1 MKETELSIN
10 QIESAIVE
18 RVDSPF
24 YIRRNIVI
32 PNVSWGFLNHE
43 ADLLVISQKR
53 TLTEIE
59 IKRTWADFMADFHKG
74 HNHYDKK
81 LSHLYF
87 AVPYR
92 MAERVFHW
100 LYEGEFADNNYS
112 YSKVEKPTEHN
123 PYKAGIIVYT
133 DWNDKGN
140 NVRYGRC
147 CWVNVVPGRM
157 NPDGDY
163 VISEKQERTLL
174 RLLGMRVWAAKR
186 LAASQEDKTM
196 RKRQSLIDKDREER
210 DKWPSLFKDDL

>member
-1 MKETELSIN
+1 MKETELSLN

-43 ADLLVISQKR
+43 ADLLVISQQGM
-53 TLTEIE
+53 LTEIE

-74 HNHYDKK
+74 HNHYDIK

-92 MAERVFHW
+92 MGERVFHW

-133 DWNDKGN
+133 DCKDEGS
-140 NVRYGRC
+140 NVRYGRR
-147 CWVNVVPGRM
+147 CWVNVCAGKM
-157 NPDGDY
+157 NPGHEY
-163 VISEKQERTLL
+163 VLTRESEHTLF
-174 RLLGMRVWAAKR
+174 RLLAMRIWKLKR
-186 LAASQEDKTM
+186 MAASQEDKAM
-196 RKRQSLIDKDREER
+196 QKRQSLIDKDREER
-210 DKWPSLFKDDL
+210 AKWPSLFKDDL

>member
-43 ADLLVISQKR
+43 ADLLVISRQR

-59 IKRTWADFMADFHKG
+59 IKRTWTDFMADFHKD

-100 LYEGEFADNNYS
+100 LYKGEFADNNYCF
-112 YSKVEKPTEHN
+112 SKVDKATEHN

-133 DWNDKGN
+133 DWNDKGTN
-140 NVRYGRC
+140 IRYGRC
-147 CWVNVVPGRM
+147 CWVNVRAGRM
-157 NPDGDY
+157 NPDSEY
-163 VISEKQERTLL
+163 VISDKEERKLL
-174 RLLGMRVWAAKR
+174 RLLAFRIWAAKR
-186 LAASQEDKTM
+186 IGATREDKPM
-196 RKRQSLIDKDREER
+196 RKMQSLIDKDREER
-210 DKWPSLFKDDL
+210 ARWPSLFKDDL

>member
-43 ADLLVISQKR
+43 ADLLVISQQKK
-53 TLTEIE
+53 LTEIE
-59 IKRTWADFMADFHKG
+59 IKRTWSDFMADFHKG

-112 YSKVEKPTEHN
+112 FSKVEKATEHN
-123 PYKAGIIVYT
+123 PYKAGIIVYR
-133 DWNDKGN
+133 DWNDEGTN
-140 NVRYGRC
+140 IRYGRC
-147 CWVNVVPGRM
+147 CWVNVRAGQM
-157 NPDGDY
+157 NPYGEY
-163 VISEKQERTLL
+163 VISDKEERKLF
-174 RLLGMRVWAAKR
+174 RLLAFRIWAAKR

-196 RKRQSLIDKDREER
+196 CKRQSLIEDREER
-210 DKWPSLFKDDL
+210 AKWPSLFKDDL